1 VTVFETPEPISVSLE
16 FGIGDLRLVA
26 SDSTMTVV
34 EVGPT
39 DPTKE
44 GDVNAAKQTRVE
56 YASGSLL
63 VRGPKNWRQWAP
75 WGPSGGHES
84 IDVEIQLP
92 EGSRVRA
99 DVAMASVRGTGRLGE
114 LDVKT
119 GLGDVR
125 VEEAGQVKIRTG
137 FGEVMV
143 GRVEGDADV
152 KTGSGRIDI
161 GSIGGSATVKNAN
174 GDTRI
179 GKVEGRAQLQ
189 NANGAIQVD
198 SARSHVTAKTAFGDV
213 RLGLLSRGATEAK
226 TACGQIDI
234 GVLDGVAAWLD
245 LSTGFGRVNNE
256 LEDTGRPAAEE
267 QTTEIRAHTTVGDIN
282 IRRVPA
288 RGEVGAR
295 S

>member
-1 VTVFETPEPISVSLE
+1 
-16 FGIGDLRLVA
+16 
-26 SDSTMTVV
+26 
-34 EVGPT
+34 
-39 DPTKE
+39 
-44 GDVNAAKQTRVE
+44 
-56 YASGSLL
+56 
-63 VRGPKNWRQWAP
+63 
-75 WGPSGGHES
+75 
-84 IDVEIQLP
+84 
-92 EGSRVRA
+92 
-99 DVAMASVRGTGRLGE
+99 MASVRCTGRLGE

-119 GLGDVR
+119 GMGDVR
-125 VEEAGQVKIRTG
+125 VDEAGPVKIRTG
-137 FGEVMV
+137 FGEVTV

-161 GSIGGSATVKNAN
+161 GSVRGSAIVKNSN

-179 GKVEGRAQLQ
+179 GEVEGRAQLQ

-198 SARSHVTAKTAFGDV
+198 SARSHVTAKTALGDV
-213 RLGLLSRGATEAK
+213 RLGLLSQGATEAK

-256 LEDTGRPAAEE
+256 LEDTARPPAEE
-267 QTTEIRAHTTVGDIN
+267 QTTEIRAHTSAGDIN

-288 RGEVGAR
+288 RAEMGTR

>member
-1 VTVFETPEPISVSLE
+1 MTVFQTPEPISVSLE

-26 SDSTMTVV
+26 SESTETVV

-39 DPTKE
+39 DPTKA

-63 VRGPKNWRQWAP
+63 VRGPKNWRQWTLWGP
-75 WGPSGGHES
+75 WGGRES

-92 EGSRVRA
+92 EGSRVCA
-99 DVAMASVRGTGRLGE
+99 DVAMASVRGTGRLGD

-119 GLGDVR
+119 GFGDVR
-125 VEEAGQVKIRTG
+125 VDEAGPVKIRTG

-161 GSIGGSATVKNAN
+161 GSVGGSAIVKNSN

-179 GKVEGRAQLQ
+179 GEVKGRAQLQ

-198 SARSHVTAKTAFGDV
+198 SARSHVTAKTALGDV
-213 RLGLLSRGATEAK
+213 RLGRLSQGATEAK

-234 GVLDGVAAWLD
+234 GVLDGVAVWLD
-245 LSTGFGRVNNE
+245 LSTSFGRVNNE
-256 LEDTGRPAAEE
+256 LEDTGRPPAEE
-267 QTTEIRAHTTVGDIN
+267 QTTEIRAHTAAGDIN

-288 RGEVGAR
+288 RGEMATR

>member
-1 VTVFETPEPISVSLE
+1 MTIFQTPEPISVSLE

-26 SDSTMTVV
+26 SDSTETVI

-44 GDVNAAKQTRVE
+44 GDVNAAKQIRVE
-56 YASGSLL
+56 FASGALL

-75 WGPSGGHES
+75 WGPSGGRES

-92 EGSRVRA
+92 VGSRVSA
-99 DVAMASVRGTGRLGE
+99 DVALASVRATGHLGE

-119 GLGDVR
+119 GMGDVR
-125 VEEAGQVKIRTG
+125 VDEAGSVKIRTG
-137 FGEVMV
+137 FGEVIV

-161 GSIGGSATVKNAN
+161 GSVAGSAIVKNSN

-179 GKVEGRAQLQ
+179 GEVGGRAQLQ
-189 NANGAIQVD
+189 NANGTIQVD
-198 SARSHVTAKTAFGDV
+198 RARSHVTAKTALGDV
-213 RLGLLSRGATEAK
+213 RLGLLSEGATEAK
-226 TACGQIDI
+226 TACGQIDV

-256 LEDTGRPAAEE
+256 LEDTGRPPAQERTA
-267 QTTEIRAHTTVGDIN
+267 EIRAHTSAGDIN

-288 RGEVGAR
+288 RAELGPR

>member
-1 VTVFETPEPISVSLE
+1 MTVFQTPEPISVSLE

-26 SDSTMTVV
+26 SDTAETVV

-44 GDVNAAKQTRVE
+44 GDLNAAKQTRVE

-63 VRGPKNWRQWAP
+63 VSGPKNWRHWTP
-75 WGPSGGHES
+75 WGGRAS

-92 EGSRVRA
+92 EGSRVCA
-99 DVAMASVRGTGRLGE
+99 DVTMASVHGTGRLGE
-114 LDVKT
+114 LDVRT

-125 VEEAGQVKIRTG
+125 IDEAGAVKIRTG
-137 FGEVMV
+137 FGQVTV
-143 GRVEGDADV
+143 GRVGGDAEV

-161 GSIGGSATVKNAN
+161 SSVAGSATIKNSN

-179 GKVEGRAQLQ
+179 GEVEGRAQLQ
-189 NANGAIQVD
+189 NANGSIQVD
-198 SARSHVTAKTAFGDV
+198 SAGSHVTAKTALGDV
-213 RLGLLSRGATEAK
+213 RLGLLSQGATEVK
-226 TACGQIDI
+226 TACGQIDV

-256 LEDTGRPAAEE
+256 LEESGRPPAEA
-267 QTTEIRAHTTVGDIN
+267 QTTEIRAHTSAGDIN

-288 RGEVGAR
+288 RSEMGTR

>member
-1 VTVFETPEPISVSLE
+1 MTVFQTPGPISVSLE
-16 FGIGDLRLVA
+16 FGMGDLRLVA
-26 SDSTMTVV
+26 SESAETVV
-34 EVGPT
+34 EVRPT
-39 DPTKE
+39 DPTNE
-44 GDVNAAKQTRVE
+44 GDVNAAKETRVE

-63 VRGPKNWRQWAP
+63 VRGPKNWRQWTP
-75 WGPSGGHES
+75 WGGRES

-92 EGSRVRA
+92 EGSRVCA

-114 LDVKT
+114 FEVKT

-125 VEEAGQVKIRTG
+125 IVEAGPVKIRTG

-143 GRVEGDADV
+143 GRVDGDADV

-161 GSIGGSATVKNAN
+161 GSVAGSATVKNSN

-179 GKVEGRAQLQ
+179 GQVEGRAQLQ

-198 SARSHVTAKTAFGDV
+198 SARSQVTAKTALGDV
-213 RLGLLSRGATEAK
+213 RLGLLSQGATEAK
-226 TACGQIDI
+226 TAYGQIDI

-245 LSTGFGRVNNE
+245 LSTGFGRINNE
-256 LEDTGRPAAEE
+256 LENTGRPLAEE
-267 QTTEIRAHTTVGDIN
+267 QTTEIRAHTAAGDIN

-288 RGEVGAR
+288 RAEMGAR

>member
-1 VTVFETPEPISVSLE
+1 MTVFQTSEPISVSLE
-16 FGIGDLRLVA
+16 FGIGNLRLIA
-26 SDSTMTVV
+26 SKSTATVV

-63 VRGPKNWRQWAP
+63 VRGPKNWRQWTP
-75 WGPSGGHES
+75 WGGRDS
-84 IDVEIQLP
+84 IDVEIGLP
-92 EGSRVRA
+92 EGSHVCA
-99 DVAMASVRGTGRLGE
+99 DVAMASVRSSGRLGE
-114 LDVKT
+114 LDIKT
-119 GLGDVR
+119 GLGDVH
-125 VEEAGQVKIRTG
+125 VDEAGPVKIRTG
-137 FGEVMV
+137 FGEVVV

-161 GSIGGSATVKNAN
+161 GSVAGSATVKNSN
-174 GDTRI
+174 GDTRV
-179 GKVEGRAQLQ
+179 GEVTGRAQLQ

-198 SARSHVTAKTAFGDV
+198 GALSDVTAKTALGDV
-213 RLGLLSRGATEAK
+213 RLGRLSQGATEAK

-234 GVLDGVAAWLD
+234 GVIDGVTAWLD

-256 LEDTGRPAAEE
+256 LEDTGRPPAEE
-267 QTTEIRAHTTVGDIN
+267 RTTEIRAHTAAGDIN
-282 IRRVPA
+282 IRRVSA
-288 RGEVGAR
+288 RAELNTR